1 MILSPTAALDRIT
14 GGRGIMAIKYS
25 MVSVVGVVLGVT
37 QLTIY
42 SQFLGFDPVLSNV
55 LSVMITA
62 IPAFLLNKRWVWG
75 SDGRISFTRE
85 IVPFWVFT
93 GMGLALSTGLV
104 AAAQTLSDSHVLVVS
119 ANLAG
124 FGLLWVAKFVFLDK
138 IMFGHLDSDSD
149 SDPDRAAAGGAKA
162 S

>member
-1 MILSPTAALDRIT
+1 MILSPTAVLDRIT
-14 GGRGIMAIKYS
+14 GGRGIMAVKYS
-25 MVSVVGVVLGVT
+25 MVSLVGVVLGLT

-42 SQFLGFDPVLSNV
+42 SQFLGWDPVLSNV

-75 SDGRISFTRE
+75 SDGAVSFTRE
-85 IVPFWVFT
+85 IVPFWIFT
-93 GMGLALSTGLV
+93 VLGLTLSTGLV
-104 AAAQTLSDSHVLVVS
+104 AVAKNLSDSHVLVLS
-119 ANLAG
+119 ANLGG

-138 IMFGHLDSDSD
+138 VMFAHLESDD
-149 SDPDRAAAGGAKA
+149 TVAERAQA